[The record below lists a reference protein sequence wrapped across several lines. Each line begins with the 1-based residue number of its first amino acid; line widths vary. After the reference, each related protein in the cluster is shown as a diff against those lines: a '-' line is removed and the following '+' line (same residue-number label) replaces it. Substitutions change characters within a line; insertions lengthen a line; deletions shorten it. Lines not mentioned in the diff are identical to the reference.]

1 MFMAARQ
8 NCITTSA
15 YAPDC
20 QPHTTHKTL
29 LAMNIQKPQFLRRS
43 SDDVIS
49 PDAAIVTAMAG
60 H

>member
-1 MFMAARQ
+1 
-8 NCITTSA
+8 
-15 YAPDC
+15 
-20 QPHTTHKTL
+20 L
-29 LAMNIQKPQFLRRS
+29 LAMNIQKPQFFRRC